1 MAPGGA
7 GVLPYLGRLSQRRHH
22 HVDFSI
28 PVEIPKSGSAV
39 RSWRLKTG
47 AGVLECLITLIHE
60 DTVRIFVM
68 ARLEQLNAIVDV
80 RIRAEQVLPAIVVE
94 IEQAVAPAAQI
105 PAQSGH
111 AARIGGVHERTFP
124 LVAEQR
130 NSFTL
135 QRSHSDIPQTPVL
148 PI

>member
-1 MAPGGA
+1 
-7 GVLPYLGRLSQRRHH
+7 
-22 HVDFSI
+22 
-28 PVEIPKSGSAV
+28 
-39 RSWRLKTG
+39 
-47 AGVLECLITLIHE
+47 
-60 DTVRIFVM
+60 M

-130 NSFTL
+130 KSFTGQGSDADIRQAVVIVIPKVHPHTGDRFAMVQQRDSGL
-135 QRSHSDIPQTPVL
+135 QSHFFERSVATIME
-148 PI
+148 